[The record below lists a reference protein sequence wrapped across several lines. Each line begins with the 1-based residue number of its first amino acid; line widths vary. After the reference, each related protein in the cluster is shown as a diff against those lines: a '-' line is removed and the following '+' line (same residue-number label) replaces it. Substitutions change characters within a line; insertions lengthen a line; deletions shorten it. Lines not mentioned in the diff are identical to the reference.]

1 MFYFQNLLSK
11 IDLFFKTLFFLK
23 NMALGKRCG
32 SSLKLKS
39 VVGDEELRWVCEV
52 CRSIWE
58 EEDFDFESFLGF
70 GDRFGSE
77 NAIEE
82 HVWREIGFEF

>member
-11 IDLFFKTLFFLK
+11 IDLFFETLFFLK

-32 SSLKLKS
+32 TSLKSKH
-39 VVGDEELRWVCEV
+39 VVGNEEPGWVCEV
-52 CRSIWE
+52 HKSIWE

-70 GDRFGSE
+70 GNRFGFE
-77 NAIEE
+77 NAVEE
-82 HVWREIGFEF
+82 NVWRETRFEF